1 MLSIITLRLS
11 RGLKYPLFCWLA
23 LLGCWTVTLQT
34 PTALFAKPRAK
45 KSKPIRRLEVDPPL
59 TTPSLSPLT
68 EAQRVALS
76 QVKPDP
82 EPESLVRN
90 SHYWISNEHNHQ
102 VWLEYIKGIGGA
114 YVGVGTDQNFLLA
127 GWARPELLIL
137 MDFDGE
143 IPKLHELY
151 RFFFSISAT
160 PKTFH
165 LRWHRDYAEDSL
177 EKLKAHL
184 EPQAPEGDER
194 AKARWLKRWLKIYSL
209 TRGIVYR
216 RLLGT
221 IKKYEQLNIK
231 TFMNDQAQ
239 YDYLRS
245 LWQTGRV
252 YAIRG
257 DLTADQTMLD
267 IATALKGMG
276 LTLNTLYLSNAEQYF
291 ELTPK
296 YRRNIIAQPWGERSY
311 ALRTLGWKVWGYI
324 DEDEAYHYNVQ
335 SGGNFSD
342 WMTRGRYMKAGRM
355 LRKRTKTEPFGTSI
369 MDSAPVEGRK
379 PPKVAPVPAH

>member
-1 MLSIITLRLS
+1 MLSHHCIKAPSARVLA
-11 RGLKYPLFCWLA
+11 LFSWLA
-23 LLGCWTVTLQT
+23 L
-34 PTALFAKPRAK
+34 ALSLSMSLSSADELSAKPRAK
-45 KSKPIRRLEVDPPL
+45 AKLIKRLEADPPL
-59 TTPSLSPLT
+59 TTPSIGPLS
-68 EAQRVALS
+68 EAQRASLA
-76 QVKPDP
+76 QVKSDP
-82 EPESLVRN
+82 EPEALVRN

-102 VWLEYIKGIGGA
+102 VWLDYIKEIGGA
-114 YVGVGTDQNFLLA
+114 YIGVGTDQNFLLA

-143 IPKLHELY
+143 IPRIHELY
-151 RFFFSISAT
+151 RFFFLISAT

-177 EKLKAHL
+177 EKLEAHL
-184 EPQAPEGDER
+184 TTLAPQGTERER
-194 AKARWLKRWLKIYSL
+194 ARWIKRGLKIYSL

-221 IKKYEQLNIK
+221 IKKYKELNTP
-231 TFMNDQAQ
+231 TFMSDQGQ

-252 YAIRG
+252 FPIRG

-267 IATALKGMG
+267 IATALRAMG

-291 ELTPK
+291 ELTPG
-296 YRRNIIAQPWGERSY
+296 YRRNIIELPWGERSY

-324 DEDEAYHYNVQ
+324 DPEEAYHYNVQ
-335 SGGNFSD
+335 SGANLSE
-342 WMTRGRYMKAGRM
+342 WMKRGRYMKAGRM

-369 MDSAPVEGRK
+369 MDGEPVEGRK
-379 PPKVAPVPAH
+379 PPKIAPVPTR

>member
-1 MLSIITLRLS
+1 MNIDSNSISRLKRTSCATVFLSSFLLFMSFSCVEKVSAKPKKEKQIKRLEADPS
-11 RGLKYPLFCWLA
+11 LVNP
-23 LLGCWTVTLQT
+23 VV
-34 PTALFAKPRAK
+34 TALSDTQAAALAK
-45 KSKPIRRLEVDPPL
+45 IR
-59 TTPSLSPLT
+59 
-68 EAQRVALS
+68 
-76 QVKPDP
+76 PDP
-82 EPESLVRN
+82 EPEALVRN

-102 VWLEYIKGIGGA
+102 VWVDYLKGIGGA

-127 GWARPELLIL
+127 GWSRPEILIL

-143 IPKLHELY
+143 IPKIHELY

-177 EKLKAHL
+177 EKLQAYL
-184 EPQAPEGDER
+184 EPKAPQEKRER
-194 AKARWLKRWLKIYSL
+194 ARWMKRWLKIYQL

-221 IKKYEQLNIK
+221 IKKYEKLNIK
-231 TFMNDQAQ
+231 TFMTDQEQ

-252 YAIRG
+252 FPIRG

-267 IATALKGMG
+267 IATALKEIG

-291 ELTPK
+291 ELTPS
-296 YRRNIIAQPWGERSY
+296 YRRNIIEMPWGERSY

-335 SGGNFSD
+335 SGANFAE
-342 WMTRGRYMKAGRM
+342 WMKRGEYKKAGRM

-369 MDSAPVEGRK
+369 MDAEPVEGRK
-379 PPKVAPVPAH
+379 PPKIAPIPER